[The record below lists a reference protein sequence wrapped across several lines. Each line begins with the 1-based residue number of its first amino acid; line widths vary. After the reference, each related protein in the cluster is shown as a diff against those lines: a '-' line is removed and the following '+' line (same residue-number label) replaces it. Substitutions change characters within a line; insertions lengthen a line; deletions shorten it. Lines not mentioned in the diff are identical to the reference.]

1 MYRYLRY
8 LWTYRFTTGGKWVV
22 AGLMFSAALGSASVE
37 IPIYQIFCA
46 LFALLCVD
54 RIAGYMV
61 RPKLEVR
68 GSFPTQA
75 TAGQTVAGQY
85 TLVNRGK
92 RTAYDLGLR
101 FFSLPRSFQ
110 SADAETTLGQLPP
123 GQTLAAAVRLRPNR
137 RGLYTLPKPFA
148 YSTFPFNLW
157 RDGRSQAEAPKV
169 LVFPHFHPI
178 ASLDVPVG
186 TRYQPGGIAL
196 TSNVGES
203 PEYIGNREYVPGD
216 AARRIDYRSWA
227 RLARPVVRE
236 YQEEYYCRVAL
247 VLDTFVPP
255 WRGPWSG
262 EFRSRVAEFARIR
275 RNVDSNRVSSWLRI
289 LANSATGR
297 AGREG
302 FAELEAAISLSA
314 SVADALSR
322 GEYLI
327 DLFAA
332 GPELYV
338 FRAGR
343 HTAHFE
349 NILEIV
355 ACVEA
360 CRRNPFET
368 IAPALADELTNIS
381 TVVGVFLDW
390 DASRR
395 HLARTAVEMGC
406 SVKLLIVRDG
416 PTSEP
421 IDFEEGSIR
430 QLSIAE
436 IRQGGIETL

>member
-1 MYRYLRY
+1 MNWERSAVYRYLRY
-8 LWTYRFTTGGKWVV
+8 LWTYRFTAGGKWVI
-22 AGLMFSAALGSASVE
+22 AGLLLSAALGSASVDV
-37 IPIYQIFCA
+37 PIYQVFCA

-54 RIAGYMV
+54 RFAGFLL
-61 RPKLEVR
+61 RPALEVR
-68 GSFPTQA
+68 GAFPARA
-75 TAGQTVAGQY
+75 TAGQVVTGRY
-85 TLVNRGK
+85 ELVNRGR

-101 FFSLPRSFQ
+101 FFRLPHSFDA
-110 SADAETTLGQLPP
+110 ADPETTLGHLPP
-123 GQTLAAAVRLRPNR
+123 GRHLSAAVRLRPHR
-137 RGLYTLPKPFA
+137 RGLYALPPPRA
-148 YSTFPFNLW
+148 YSTFPFNLS
-157 RDGRSQAEAPKV
+157 RDGRSRAESPKLLV
-169 LVFPHFHPI
+169 LPHFHPL
-178 ASLDVPVG
+178 AGLEVPIG
-186 TRYQPGGIAL
+186 TRYQPGGFAL

-216 AARRIDYRSWA
+216 SARRIDHRSWA

-255 WRGPWSG
+255 QRQ
-262 EFRSRVAEFARIR
+262 
-275 RNVDSNRVSSWLRI
+275 
-289 LANSATGR
+289 
-297 AGREG
+297 AGRDG
-302 FAELEAAISLSA
+302 FADLEAAISLSA
-314 SVADALSR
+314 AVADTLSR

-381 TVVGVFLDW
+381 TMIGVFLDW

-395 HLARTAVEMGC
+395 QLARTAVESGC

-416 PTSEP
+416 ETSEP
-421 IDFEEGSIR
+421 IDFDEGQVIP
-430 QLSIAE
+430 LSIAQ
-436 IRQGGIETL
+436 IRQGGIEVL

>member
-1 MYRYLRY
+1 MNWERSAVYRYLRY
-8 LWTYRFTTGGKWVV
+8 LWTYRFTAGGKWVI
-22 AGLMFSAALGSASVE
+22 AGLLLSAALGSASVE
-37 IPIYQIFCA
+37 ITIYQIFCA

-54 RIAGYMV
+54 RFAGFLL
-61 RPKLEVR
+61 RPALEVR
-68 GSFPTQA
+68 GAFPARA
-75 TAGQTVAGQY
+75 TAGQVVTGRY
-85 TLVNRGK
+85 ELVNRGK

-101 FFSLPRSFQ
+101 FFRLPHSFDA
-110 SADAETTLGQLPP
+110 ADPETTLGHLPP
-123 GQTLAAAVRLRPNR
+123 GRHLSAAIRLRPQR
-137 RGLYTLPKPFA
+137 RGLYALPPPRA
-148 YSTFPFNLW
+148 YSTFPFNLT
-157 RDGRSQAEAPKV
+157 RDGRSRAEAPKLLV
-169 LVFPHFHPI
+169 LPHFHPL
-178 ASLDVPVG
+178 AGLDVPIG

-216 AARRIDYRSWA
+216 SARRIDHRSWA

-255 WRGPWSG
+255 QR
-262 EFRSRVAEFARIR
+262 
-275 RNVDSNRVSSWLRI
+275 
-289 LANSATGR
+289 R

-302 FAELEAAISLSA
+302 FADLEAAISVSA
-314 SVADALSR
+314 AVADTLSR

-368 IAPALADELTNIS
+368 LAPALADELTNIS
-381 TVVGVFLDW
+381 TVIGVFLDW

-395 HLARTAVEMGC
+395 HLARTAVESGC

-416 PTSEP
+416 QTSEP
-421 IDFEEGSIR
+421 IDFDEGQVIP
-430 QLSIAE
+430 LSIAQ
-436 IRQGGIETL
+436 IRQGGIEVL

>member
-1 MYRYLRY
+1 MNWERSAVYWYFRY
-8 LWTYRFTTGGKWVV
+8 LWTYRFTAGGKWVI
-22 AGLMFSAALGSASVE
+22 AGLMFTAALGSATVE
-37 IPIYQIFCA
+37 IPVYQIFCA

-54 RIAGYMV
+54 RIAGYLL

-68 GSFPTQA
+68 GAFPSQA
-75 TAGQTVAGQY
+75 TAGQIVSGQY
-85 TLVNRGK
+85 LLANGGK

-101 FFSLPRSFQ
+101 FFRLPRSFQ
-110 SADAETTLGQLPP
+110 SPDPETTLGHLRP
-123 GQTLAAAVRLRPNR
+123 GQSLPATVRLRPIR
-137 RGLYTLPKPFA
+137 RGLYALPRPFA

-178 ASLDVPVG
+178 ASLDVPIG

-216 AARRIDYRSWA
+216 AARRIDHRSWA

-247 VLDTFVPP
+247 VLDTFVPSQ
-255 WRGPWSG
+255 RK
-262 EFRSRVAEFARIR
+262 
-275 RNVDSNRVSSWLRI
+275 
-289 LANSATGR
+289 

-302 FAELEAAISLSA
+302 FADLEAAISLSA

-360 CRRNPFET
+360 CRHNPFET
-368 IAPALADELTNIS
+368 VAPALADELTNIS
-381 TVVGVFLDW
+381 TVIGVFLDW

-421 IDFEEGSIR
+421 IDFDEGSVV
-430 QLSIAE
+430 QLSIAQ
-436 IRQGGIETL
+436 IREGGVESL

>member
-1 MYRYLRY
+1 MNWERSAAYRYLRY
-8 LWTYRFTTGGKWVV
+8 LWTFRFTAGGKWVV
-22 AGLMFSAALGSASVE
+22 AGLMLSGTIGSASVE

-46 LFALLCVD
+46 LWVLLCVD
-54 RIAGYMV
+54 RITGFLL
-61 RPKLEVR
+61 RPKLEAR
-68 GSFPTQA
+68 GSFPAQA
-75 TAGQTVAGQY
+75 TAGQIVTGRY
-85 TLVNRGK
+85 ELVNRGP

-101 FFSLPRSFQ
+101 IFQLPPSFTA
-110 SADAETTLGQLPP
+110 ADPETTLGHLRP
-123 GQTLAAAVRLRPNR
+123 GESLSTTLRLRPHR
-137 RGLYTLPKPFA
+137 RGLHTLPRPRA

-157 RDGRSQAEAPKV
+157 RDGRSRAETPTLLV
-169 LVFPHFHPI
+169 LPHFHPM
-178 ASLDVPVG
+178 AGLDLPFG

-216 AARRIDYRSWA
+216 SARRIDHRSWA

-255 WRGPWSG
+255 
-262 EFRSRVAEFARIR
+262 R
-275 RNVDSNRVSSWLRI
+275 RKP
-289 LANSATGR
+289 
-297 AGREG
+297 GREG
-302 FAELEAAISLSA
+302 FPDLEAAISLSA

-360 CRRNPFET
+360 CRENPFG
-368 IAPALADELTNIS
+368 IVAPALADELSNIS
-381 TVVGVFLDW
+381 TVIGVFLDW

-395 HLARTAVEMGC
+395 QLARTALEMGC

-416 PTSEP
+416 DTTEP
-421 IDFEEGSIR
+421 IDLDEGSVK
-430 QLSIAE
+430 QLSTAQ
-436 IRQGGIETL
+436 IREGGLDVL